1 MLGGGDEGEKRKSP
15 LTHNVRIAGYGDPLA
30 CSAEPEAEPKR
41 LQSIAL
47 LQQRVISREAPAS
60 AVRAYPISPARG
72 RSAEFPLRPSDPAGS
87 KCFEP
92 SLPAGKKKHF
102 CEIGTF
108 LKLLVHHDEPPAIS
122 DYNFI

>member
-1 MLGGGDEGEKRKSP
+1 MCSVVGMK
-15 LTHNVRIAGYGDPLA
+15 VRRERAPYTRDVQIAGCGDPLA

-92 SLPAGKKKHF
+92 SPPAGKKK
-102 CEIGTF
+102 E
-108 LKLLVHHDEPPAIS
+108 LD
-122 DYNFI
+122 